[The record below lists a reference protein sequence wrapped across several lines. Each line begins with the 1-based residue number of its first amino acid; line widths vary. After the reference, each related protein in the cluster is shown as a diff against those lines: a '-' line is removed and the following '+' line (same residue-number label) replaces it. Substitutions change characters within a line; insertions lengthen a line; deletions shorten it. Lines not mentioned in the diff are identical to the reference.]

1 MYILKNLRKPY
12 FAIFLASL
20 MLFVSCNGEEL
31 IQDNEFESFTNVEYS
46 KMLIDLKGDID
57 SVISESKPKGIAL
70 EDYKIKLLNGE
81 FSLSKSQDTR
91 ILELSDKLNRYG
103 KYLAQKNNV
112 QIDINDTSA
121 SLALGGLYSPEDNLD
136 TKYVKFKTIEGNNL
150 QAKID
155 NPWLKCA
162 AIAIGADAL
171 WALGGSSASAWTAAA
186 MTRAFTAVAKRF
198 LGPIGV
204 AIAVV
209 SFGVCMASE

>member
-1 MYILKNLRKPY
+1 MNILRKPY
-12 FAIFLASL
+12 LASFLAFII
-20 MLFVSCNGEEL
+20 LFTSCNGEEL
-31 IQDNEFESFTNVEYS
+31 IVENEFENFSSLQYQE
-46 KMLIDLKGDID
+46 MLVNLKENID
-57 SVISESKPKGIAL
+57 SVIAETKTNSLSLQE
-70 EDYKIKLLNGE
+70 YKIKLLNGE
-81 FSLSKSQDTR
+81 LSLTKNQDTK
-91 ILELSDKLNRYG
+91 ISELSSKLDRYG

-121 SLALGGLYSPEDNLD
+121 TLALGGLYSPEDNLD
-136 TKYVKFKTIEGNNL
+136 TKYEKFKTIKDNNL

-186 MTRAFTAVAKRF
+186 MTKAFTAVAKRF